1 MIYTDDSAMVRS
13 GERSFQIFFVAE
25 ALKRFTPRSLSEK
38 RALPKRSGKLF
49 YQ

>member
-13 GERSFQIFFVAE
+13 GERFLEFFVAE
-25 ALKRFTPRSLSEK
+25 PLKRFTPRSLSEK

-49 YQ
+49 